1 MAKIN
6 FIEKQKL
13 ERILNMDQGYVLD
26 FSNRTFQEFIKDCL
40 DIDIYKNYPNLSKAK
55 ILRAILENEKD
66 IYVGKLINQ
75 LLKYK
80 KEFHTIADNEKEDFI
95 FCIDLSNRLL
105 GKVGVS
111 EKKVTVET
119 NKSIDFDEIKR
130 KLYSVTLIEKPNE
143 RGFEFEKFLNYF
155 FEQFRL
161 NPRPS
166 YKIIGEQID
175 GSFSFNNCTYLVEAK
190 WKKEIIGIDDLRIF
204 SDKIISKSA
213 FTRGLFISFSN
224 FNDYIFQRYNNNH
237 ARFILMTVQ
246 ELFILAERKMD
257 FKELLIKKI
266 RVLEEEG
273 IVFRN
278 IMELN

>member
-1 MAKIN
+1 M
-6 FIEKQKL
+6 
-13 ERILNMDQGYVLD
+13 
-26 FSNRTFQEFIKDCL
+26 S
-40 DIDIYKNYPNLSKAK
+40 
-55 ILRAILENEKD
+55 
-66 IYVGKLINQ
+66 
-75 LLKYK
+75 
-80 KEFHTIADNEKEDFI
+80 
-95 FCIDLSNRLL
+95 
-105 GKVGVS
+105 
-111 EKKVTVET
+111 
-119 NKSIDFDEIKR
+119 
-130 KLYSVTLIEKPNE
+130 
-143 RGFEFEKFLNYF
+143 
-155 FEQFRL
+155 
-161 NPRPS
+161 
-166 YKIIGEQID
+166 
-175 GSFSFNNCTYLVEAK
+175 TYLVEAK

>member
-13 ERILNMDQGYVLD
+13 EKILNMDQGYVLD

-161 NPRPS
+161 YPRPS

>member
-13 ERILNMDQGYVLD
+13 ERILNMDLGYVLD

>member
-175 GSFSFNNCTYLVEAK
+175 GSFSFNNCTYLVEEK

>member
-1 MAKIN
+1 MKKIKPVLTKSAK
-6 FIEKQKL
+6 EL
-13 ERILNMDQGYVLD
+13 AVALGL
-26 FSNRTFQEFIKDCL
+26 
-40 DIDIYKNYPNLSKAK
+40 
-55 ILRAILENEKD
+55 
-66 IYVGKLINQ
+66 
-75 LLKYK
+75 
-80 KEFHTIADNEKEDFI
+80 NEKEDFI

>member
-13 ERILNMDQGYVLD
+13 EKILNMDQGYVLD

>member
-105 GKVGVS
+105 GKVGVL

-161 NPRPS
+161 YPRPS

>member
-1 MAKIN
+1 MTYKKIIFGFN
-6 FIEKQKL
+6 DKTLPKSEWTHEAHLVVGLWHAFSFSNLKALNLMREKIKAFNETTGTENSENSGYHETITRFWLVISRHFIEQ
-13 ERILNMDQGYVLD
+13 NP
-26 FSNRTFQEFIKDCL
+26 
-40 DIDIYKNYPNLSKAK
+40 DI
-55 ILRAILENEKD
+55 
-66 IYVGKLINQ
+66 
-75 LLKYK
+75 
-80 KEFHTIADNEKEDFI
+80 
-95 FCIDLSNRLL
+95 
-105 GKVGVS
+105 
-111 EKKVTVET
+111 
-119 NKSIDFDEIKR
+119 IDFDEIKR

>member
-13 ERILNMDQGYVLD
+13 EKILNMDQGYVLD

-204 SDKIISKSA
+204 SDKIISKST